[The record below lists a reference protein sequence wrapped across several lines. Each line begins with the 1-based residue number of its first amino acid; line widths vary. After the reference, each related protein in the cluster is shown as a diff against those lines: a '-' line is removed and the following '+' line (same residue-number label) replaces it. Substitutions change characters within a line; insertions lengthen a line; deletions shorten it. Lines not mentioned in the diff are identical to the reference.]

1 MMIEIDGRV
10 VSLDLLEK
18 HFICDLDKCKGMCCV
33 HGDSGAPLE
42 SEEAVKLDK
51 LFPAI
56 KKYLRPEGIQAI
68 KNQGRHVIDNDG
80 DVVTPLVDGKECA
93 YVIFEQ
99 GIAKCGIEKAFEDG
113 AIDYQKP
120 VSCHLYPVR
129 TKRYQD
135 FEGVNYDRWEICKPA
150 TLLGQKENIPVYKF
164 VKKALIRK
172 YGSGFYKKLEI
183 AADSLVTSKEKK

>member
-42 SEEAVKLDK
+42 PEEVVKLDK

-150 TLLGQKENIPVYKF
+150 TLLGHKENIPVYKF

-172 YGSGFYKKLEI
+172 YGSGFYEKLEI

>member
-1 MMIEIDGRV
+1 MMIEIDERV

-18 HFICDLDKCKGMCCV
+18 HFICDLNKCKGMCCV

-42 SEEAVKLDK
+42 PEEAEKLDK
-51 LFPAI
+51 LFPLI
-56 KKYLRPEGIQAI
+56 KKYLRQEGVQAI
-68 KNQGRHVIDNDG
+68 KIQGRHVIDDDG
-80 DVVTPLVDGKECA
+80 DLVTPLVHRKECA

-99 GIAKCGIEKAFEDG
+99 GIAKCGIEKAYVDG
-113 AIDYQKP
+113 TIDFQKP

-129 TKRYQD
+129 TKRYRD

-150 TLLGQKENIPVYKF
+150 TIRGQKENIPVYKF

-172 YGSGFYKKLEI
+172 YGADFYKKLEI
-183 AADSLVTSKEKK
+183 AADSLVTLKVNK

>member
-42 SEEAVKLDK
+42 PEEAVKLDK